1 MTKITRPFAAIF
13 PGQGSQAIGMLN
25 DLATHHSIIERCMQE
40 ASQHLGMD
48 LWNLVQHGPMETLDQ
63 TEFTQPALLATGVA
77 IWRLWH
83 SEAGVNPTVMAGHS
97 LGEYTALVCSDAIDF
112 KDALQLARLRGQLMQ
127 SAVPSGTGTMAAIIG
142 LSDQQVEQLCQEVS
156 TPNCRVEPAN
166 YNADGQLVVAGHTA
180 AIDRI
185 VDAAKAAGAK
195 LAKPL
200 KVSVPSHCALMSS
213 ITQELSDALMRIDIR
228 MPKIPV
234 LQNVEAASADCVA
247 TLRSMLVRQVHQPVR
262 WTATLRKLA
271 AMNTQLL
278 VEFGPGKVLTGLARR
293 TAPVLGCMPIHDDI
307 SFKAATSA
315 ARQLS

>member
-1 MTKITRPFAAIF
+1 MTRITRPFAAIF
-13 PGQGSQAIGMLN
+13 PGQGSQTVGMLRE
-25 DLATHHSIIERCMQE
+25 LAEHHSIIEQCLQE
-40 ASQHLGMD
+40 ASQHLDID
-48 LWNLVQHGPMETLDQ
+48 LWGLVQHGPVERLDQ

-77 IWRLWH
+77 IWRLWL
-83 SEAGVNPTVMAGHS
+83 SEAGLYPSVMAGHS
-97 LGEYTALVCSDAIDF
+97 LGEYTALVCSEAIDF
-112 KDALQLARLRGQLMQ
+112 KDALKLAHLRGRLMQ

-142 LSDQQVEQLCQEVS
+142 LSDQQVMQLCQQVS
-156 TPNCRVEPAN
+156 TAHCMVEPAN

-180 AIDRI
+180 AIERV

-200 KVSVPSHCALMSS
+200 KVSVPSHCTLMSS
-213 ITQELSDALMRIDIR
+213 IADELADALMSIEIK

-247 TLRSMLVRQVHQPVR
+247 TLRSLLVRQVYQPVR